1 LRQPHPNR
9 YDQGDQTHAT
19 RDKPMGMLKKNNGR
33 SGHAR
38 PWIDKHIVPKC
49 GGPIRHRHAS
59 NLGRHLPTK
68 SDEKQDGANK
78 KTRGPENESGSLT

>member
-1 LRQPHPNR
+1 
-9 YDQGDQTHAT
+9 
-19 RDKPMGMLKKNNGR
+19 MGMFKKDHGR

-38 PWIDKHIVPKC
+38 PWINQHIVPEC
-49 GGPIRHRHAS
+49 AGPIRHRHAG